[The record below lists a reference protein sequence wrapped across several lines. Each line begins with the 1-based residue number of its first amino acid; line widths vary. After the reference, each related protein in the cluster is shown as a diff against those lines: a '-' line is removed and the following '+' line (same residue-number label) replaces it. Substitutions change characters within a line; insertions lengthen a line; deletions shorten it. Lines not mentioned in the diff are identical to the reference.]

1 MPLLKIR
8 QLGTVRSQDT
18 LMKSL
23 MIPTNE
29 QVTDMQDSIK
39 SMTVKGDSFGTPCDK
54 RESKS
59 KNLEEKLSL
68 NDLVSGKSPNTNVDA
83 KDYES
88 HLLSELEHLKITVLE
103 LKAKLQDKCR
113 VLTDVQK
120 KRKEESLRYQ
130 KTTKEMAREHNVTK
144 DELSRVTLAL
154 NGMTDKLFK
163 AEMEG
168 QKQLKILREK
178 LEQEKAEQ
186 LEEKDAEIAWRKEKV
201 DALKKQICDM
211 LTGNSLVRQKQLDE
225 MSKELEKV
233 NHEADKLRMKIQ
245 TSKVLTISKTND
257 ISCPEC
263 KDKLMAMKLKDIEIE
278 QLKTHLRL
286 KGFQQ

>member
-8 QLGTVRSQDT
+8 QLGTLT
-18 LMKSL
+18 
-23 MIPTNE
+23 
-29 QVTDMQDSIK
+29 
-39 SMTVKGDSFGTPCDK
+39 
-54 RESKS
+54 
-59 KNLEEKLSL
+59 
-68 NDLVSGKSPNTNVDA
+68 DLVSGKSPNTNTDA

-130 KTTKEMAREHNVTK
+130 KITKEMTK
-144 DELSRVTLAL
+144 TIYHYLIVP
-154 NGMTDKLFK
+154 
-163 AEMEG
+163 

-263 KDKLMAMKLKDIEIE
+263 KNKLMAMKLKDIEIE
-278 QLKTHLRL
+278 QLKTQLRFN
-286 KGFQQ
+286 GIQQ